1 MPSAA
6 RSLLLLVVILAPI
19 ARAADPTAKD
29 ERRWVWVMANLMV
42 KKEADRVV
50 ALIERSAKAGYNGLV
65 LSDYKM
71 NLLDQVQ
78 PHYFPNARRVLEAA
92 RAAKIEI
99 IPVIAPIGY
108 SNGILLHDA
117 NLAEGLPAVDLPF
130 VVDGTEARLAPDPE
144 LARFTAGSMEQARG
158 DVIVGF
164 NFQDEPGKWTF
175 ADKAVRHGGTT
186 SLRIENP
193 AGNARLIH
201 SLKVRPHAA
210 YRLSAWVKSKGWD
223 PPGNFR
229 LMAIGAGD
237 GGRPLSFHEG
247 GIESDQDWKPV
258 EVVFN
263 SLDAGAINLYAGA
276 YGGGKGS
283 MWIDDLKLEPMG
295 LTNVLR
301 RGGCPFSVE
310 SADGGTTYEEGRDF
324 EPVAD
329 PKLGMIPYAGEY
341 EFLHEGPPIRLTA
354 ESRIKVGHRLRVSWY
369 HPVATHS
376 NQVMC
381 CLSEPKVYEILRDQ
395 ARRVNEVYKP
405 KKVLLSHDEMRVANW
420 CALCQ
425 SRKLTPGQLLAD
437 NVKRCQSIAQEAMP
451 GAEVMVWSD
460 MFDPNHNAVDNYYLV
475 NGTLKGSWEGLDPS
489 VTILNWNGGK
499 LAKSARFF
507 ADRGHKQVIA
517 GYYDVDDLSGFTDW
531 DAKVEGIP
539 KVIGFMYTTW
549 RQKYGLLD
557 DYGKAMLGR

>member
-1 MPSAA
+1 MRELA
-6 RSLLLLVVILAPI
+6 RLLPILLALIPAV
-19 ARAADPTAKD
+19 ARAADPEPKY

-42 KKEADRVV
+42 DKEADRVV
-50 ALIERSAKAGYNGLV
+50 ALIERSAKTGYNGLV

-78 PHYFPNARRVLEAA
+78 PNYFPNATRVLEAA
-92 RAAKIEI
+92 RKAKIEI
-99 IPVIAPIGY
+99 IPAIAPIGY
-108 SNGILLHDA
+108 SNGLLMHDV
-117 NLAEGLPAVDLPF
+117 NLAEGMSVVDAPF
-130 VVDGTEARLAPDPE
+130 VVKGKEARLAPDPA
-144 LARFTAGSMEQARG
+144 LAKFTAGAMEQARG

-164 NFQDEPGKWTF
+164 NYQDEPGKWTF
-175 ADKAVRHGGTT
+175 ADTKEWHAGKA

-201 SLKVRPHAA
+201 AIKVRPHAA
-210 YRLSAWVKSKGWD
+210 YRLSAWVKTKGWSA
-223 PPGNFR
+223 PGNFR

-237 GGRPLSFHEG
+237 KGRQLSFQEG
-247 GIESDQDWKPV
+247 GIEPDQDWRSV
-258 EVVFN
+258 EAVFN
-263 SLDAGAINLYAGA
+263 SQDFDVANLYVGI

-283 MWIDDLKLEPMG
+283 LWVDDVKVEPMG

-301 RGGCPFSVE
+301 RGGCPFSVKG
-310 SADGGTTYEEGRDF
+310 ADGKTTYEEGRDF
-324 EPVAD
+324 EEVAD

-354 ESRIKVGHRLRVSWY
+354 KSRIRDGDTLRVSWY
-369 HPVATHS
+369 HPVATLS

-381 CLSEPKVYEILRDQ
+381 CVSEPKVYEILRDQ
-395 ARRVNEVYKP
+395 ARRVNAVYKP
-405 KKVLLSHDEMRVANW
+405 RRVLLSHDEIRVMNW

-425 SRKLTPGQLLAD
+425 SRKMTPGQLLAD
-437 NVKRCQSIAQEAMP
+437 NVRRCREIAREAMP
-451 GAEVMVWSD
+451 GAEILVWSD
-460 MFDPNHNAVDNYYLV
+460 MFDPNHNAVDDYYLV

-499 LAKSARFF
+499 LAESAKFF

-531 DAKVEGIP
+531 DAKARGVKG
-539 KVIGFMYTTW
+539 VIGFMYTTW
-549 RQKYGLLD
+549 MQKYGLLEQ
-557 DYGKAMLGR
+557 YGKAMSSR